1 MLKNRYFPT
10 SAESVR
16 ESMQRALDSSR
27 SASKF
32 GELIDKHGRH
42 DWLEPLMEQLGPHV
56 QLQLGDMANM
66 LEVFSK

>member
-1 MLKNRYFPT
+1 MLKNRYFPN
-10 SAESVR
+10 SAESLR
-16 ESMQRALDSSR
+16 ESMRRAVDSSS
-27 SASKF
+27 SASRF

-42 DWLEPLMEQLGPHV
+42 DWLEPLMEDLGPYV